1 MTNLINA
8 EVYKLAPAALI
19 ELYIL
24 DTTPIVS
31 ATIDYFH
38 AGTDSNR
45 FPITFQGITY
55 QPFPIEI
62 KGFERNGQGVVAK
75 PKLSVSNVG
84 GIISATARQFSD
96 LVGAKLTRK
105 RTFAKFLDGQ
115 PTADPTQE
123 FPIDVYFVN
132 QKTNENAQLV
142 EFELTTAFD
151 LFGLSL
157 PSRQVLQNSC
167 PWVYKGAECSWVP
180 VPGKYFDVND
190 VSQATI
196 GGDVCGKRLT
206 SCAARFGAVPLPFGG
221 FPGARAYV

>member
-8 EVYKLAPAALI
+8 EVCKLAPDALI

-24 DTTPIVS
+24 DTTPIGS
-31 ATIDYFH
+31 STLDYFH
-38 AGTDSNR
+38 AGTGETR
-45 FPITFQGITY
+45 FPITFQNITY
-55 QPFPIEI
+55 EPFPVQIT
-62 KGFERNGQGVVAK
+62 GFERNGQGVVTK

-84 GIISATARQFSD
+84 GIISATALQFDD

-142 EFELTTAFD
+142 EFELTTSFD
-151 LFGLSL
+151 LIGLGL

-167 PWVYKGAECSWVP
+167 PWIYKSAECSWVP
-180 VPGKYFDVND
+180 VPGKYFDVKD
-190 VSQATI
+190 QPQATI

-206 SCAARFGAVPLPFGG
+206 SCSLRFGAVPLPFGG